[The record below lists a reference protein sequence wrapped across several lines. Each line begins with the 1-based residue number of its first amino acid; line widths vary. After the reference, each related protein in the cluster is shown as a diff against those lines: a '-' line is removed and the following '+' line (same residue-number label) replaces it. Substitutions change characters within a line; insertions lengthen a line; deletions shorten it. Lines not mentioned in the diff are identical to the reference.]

1 MTTVVVAGH
10 DNKTNLSPIVCVD
23 EPGFIHFLLV
33 QGRYRREESI
43 IQPPTII
50 TFVCQGL
57 FAGTQLKRKIENVIL
72 LKTLLT
78 DLLDGKT
85 MNHRIV

>member
-57 FAGTQLKRKIENVIL
+57 FPKLK
-72 LKTLLT
+72 KTE
-78 DLLDGKT
+78 KV
-85 MNHRIV
+85 NS